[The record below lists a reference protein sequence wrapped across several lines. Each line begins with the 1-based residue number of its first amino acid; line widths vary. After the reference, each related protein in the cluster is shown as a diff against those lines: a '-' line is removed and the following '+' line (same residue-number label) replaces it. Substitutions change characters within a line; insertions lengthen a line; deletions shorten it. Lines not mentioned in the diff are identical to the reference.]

1 MNTKADRNLIHEQD
15 DRPPLLENPT
25 DAHTRSG

>member
-1 MNTKADRNLIHEQD
+1 MNTKADRILIHKQG
-15 DRPPLLENPT
+15 DRPPLLEDPT